1 MNFKFTRYL
10 NIRHRARATLITI
23 DRWLIFGLLLT
34 CDPGGG
40 GSVNV
45 SLSWVSQL
53 SGARADSHS
62 NGITGQYSAWVMI
75 NDARQ
80 IFNIYSL
87 SADCGDITCYMSS
100 HDCHYSG
107 LVWEC
112 DPIIPAWQ
120 SVIITTSITIIT
132 VIIIIITLTSET
144 DTSPRCIPL
153 CHWVPILN

>member
-45 SLSWVSQL
+45 SLGWLSQL

-62 NGITGQYSAWVMI
+62 NGITGQYSAWVMMLGRYLTFT
-75 NDARQ
+75 A
-80 IFNIYSL
+80 SV
-87 SADCGDITCYMSS
+87 DCGDITCYVSS
-100 HDCHYSG
+100 HECHYSG
-107 LVWEC
+107 LIWEC